1 MKVYRIA
8 LTQYCDTSGEG
19 AKRYGGRWN
28 LPGVPALY
36 GGSSVSSSLLERLTI
51 DSELFASERYVL
63 YSIME
68 FDIPDELVF
77 VPKMGELPKDWN
89 AIPPRSASQEYG
101 TNLLQKGL
109 LCFGVPSV
117 VDKSSLNLVV
127 NPLSENFSDVSY
139 KVYFLDLDQ
148 RLIR

>member
-19 AKRYGGRWN
+19 AKWYGGRWN
-28 LPGVPALY
+28 LPGVLALY

-68 FDIPDELVF
+68 FDIPDKLVF
-77 VPKMGELPKDWN
+77 VPKPGELPKDWD
-89 AIPPRSASQEYG
+89 AIPPKSASQEYG
-101 TNLLQKGL
+101 TRLLQKGL
-109 LCFGVPSV
+109 LCFGIPSV
-117 VDKSSLNLVV
+117 VDQTSLNYVV
-127 NPLSENFSDVSY
+127 NPLSEKFHLVTY
-139 KVYFLDLDQ
+139 KVYSLKLDE
-148 RLIR
+148 RIVR

>member
-77 VPKMGELPKDWN
+77 VPKPGELPKDWN

>member
-19 AKRYGGRWN
+19 EKRYGGRWN
-28 LPGVPALY
+28 LPGVPALN

-63 YSIME
+63 FSIME
-68 FDIPDELVF
+68 FDIHDELVF
-77 VPKMGELPKDWN
+77 VPKLSELPKDWD

-117 VDKSSLNLVV
+117 VDQTSLNYVL
-127 NPLSENFSDVSY
+127 NPLAEKFDLLTC
-139 KVYFLDLDQ
+139 KVYSLKLDE
-148 RLIR
+148 RIVR

>member
-89 AIPPRSASQEYG
+89 AIPPKSASQEYG
-101 TNLLQKGL
+101 TDLLQKGL

-117 VDKSSLNLVV
+117 VDQTSLNYVV
-127 NPLSENFSDVSY
+127 NPGSDRFHLVTY
-139 KVYFLDLDQ
+139 QVYSLKLDE
-148 RLIR
+148 RIVR

>member
-77 VPKMGELPKDWN
+77 VPKLSELPKDWN
-89 AIPPRSASQEYG
+89 AIPPKSALKEYG

-117 VDKSSLNLVV
+117 VDQTSLNYVL
-127 NPLSENFSDVSY
+127 NPLSENFDLVTY
-139 KVYFLDLDQ
+139 KVYSLKLDE
-148 RLIR
+148 RIVR

>member
-51 DSELFASERYVL
+51 DSEFFASERYVL

-68 FDIPDELVF
+68 IDIPDKLVV
-77 VPKMGELPKDWN
+77 VPKMGELPNDWN
-89 AIPPRSASQEYG
+89 SIPPKSASQEYG
-101 TNLLQKGL
+101 TELLQNGL

-117 VDKSSLNLVV
+117 VDQTSLNYVV
-127 NPLSENFSDVSY
+127 NPLSEKFHLVTY
-139 KVYFLDLDQ
+139 KVYSLRLDE
-148 RLIR
+148 RIGR

>member
-51 DSELFASERYVL
+51 DPELFASERYVL

-77 VPKMGELPKDWN
+77 VPKLGELPKDWD
-89 AIPPRSASQEYG
+89 AIPPKSASQEYG

-117 VDKSSLNLVV
+117 VDQTSLNCVL
-127 NPLSENFSDVSY
+127 NPLAEKFHLVTY
-139 KVYFLDLDQ
+139 KVYSLRLDE
-148 RLIR
+148 RIVR